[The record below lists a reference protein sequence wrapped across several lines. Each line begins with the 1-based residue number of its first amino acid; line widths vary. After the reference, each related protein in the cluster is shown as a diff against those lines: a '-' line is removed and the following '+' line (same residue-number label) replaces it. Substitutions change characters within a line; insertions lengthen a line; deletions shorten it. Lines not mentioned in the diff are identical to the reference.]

1 MLRRF
6 LKEKSGAAAVEL
18 AAVSP
23 LLCLV
28 LLGIIDGWSHS
39 THTLNMRAA
48 VKAGANYVMQGGTS
62 GTLTQNVA
70 MSAWLQPPADAAVTV
85 DELCYCGTVASQCDI
100 LCSSNGKAPSSYY
113 RIAATGTWTPL
124 VPVRLVLEGGKTEQS
139 EMIRVR

>member
-1 MLRRF
+1 MLLRF
-6 LKEKSGAAAVEL
+6 LTERSGTAAVEM

-39 THTLNMRAA
+39 THTINMRAA

-62 GTLTQNVA
+62 EALTQNVV
-70 MSAWLQPPADAAVTV
+70 MSAWLKPPADATVTV

-100 LCSSNGKAPSSYY
+100 LCSSNGKPPSIYY
-113 RIAATGTWTPL
+113 RIAASSTWTPL
-124 VPVRLVLEGGKTEQS
+124 VPVRLVLEASETEQS
-139 EMIRVR
+139 ETIRVR